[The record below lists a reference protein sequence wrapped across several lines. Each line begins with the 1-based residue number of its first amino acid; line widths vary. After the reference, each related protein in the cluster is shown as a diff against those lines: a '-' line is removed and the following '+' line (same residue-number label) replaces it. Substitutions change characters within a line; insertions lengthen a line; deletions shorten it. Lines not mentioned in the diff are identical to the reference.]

1 MTDNY
6 EMELTKGVT
15 LSIYDK
21 NGKLITV
28 IETKEKGITNVKIDN
43 SYRIG
48 CETLGTPIID
58 MSGSNSN
65 LGLRDYNAT

>member
-1 MTDNY
+1 MEEY
-6 EMELTKGVT
+6 YKMELAKGVKS
-15 LSIYDK
+15 SIYDK
-21 NGKLITV
+21 NGKLIAV
-28 IETKEKGITNVKIDN
+28 IKTKEKGITNVKIDN